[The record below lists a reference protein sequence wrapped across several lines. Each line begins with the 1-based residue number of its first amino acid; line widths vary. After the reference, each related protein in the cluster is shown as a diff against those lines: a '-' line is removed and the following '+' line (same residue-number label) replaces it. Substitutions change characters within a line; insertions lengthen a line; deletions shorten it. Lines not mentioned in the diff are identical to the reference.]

1 MNFESVKTQLL
12 DWLQAT
18 SSLPNYAWVAPTAIA
33 LFLLAVSVLLLRLKK
48 RTTIRWRDQQL
59 ATAEV
64 KVAFDK
70 LTERFKHVVDLDDE
84 RKRLEEKIAAIAMEI
99 VRSNT
104 TLQKTNAEV
113 EALNSKLKL
122 YTTDLNAI
130 DYGLYQP
137 HFDFDVSQKFKAEI
151 ERVRD
156 EQKRLIKDGDAIK
169 ETGRATN
176 RNFSKSE
183 EATRKQLKKLIL
195 RAFNGEIDSLIS
207 NANWSDVQ
215 RLGDRLYAINE
226 AISDLV
232 ETFGIS
238 ISSEYVDLKHKE
250 LLLNYE
256 YQEKRRIER
265 EEQRRIQ
272 AQMREEERAQREIE
286 RALNEAKDEEE
297 RYAKALERAK
307 REVLLAKDG
316 EVDVLNSRVKLLEE
330 QLAEAQAA
338 KQRAISRAE
347 QTRSGH
353 IYIISNIG
361 SFGQNKFKIGMTRRL
376 DPLERIKEL
385 SDASVPFDFDVHA
398 VIFTEDAPT
407 LESRLHSHFSS
418 RRVNRVNER
427 KEFFDV
433 AIEEI
438 EAVIRQYNA
447 SIEVIKEPEA
457 REYRETLAALQHG
470 SGQQAGK

>member
-1 MNFESVKTQLL
+1 M
-12 DWLQAT
+12 
-18 SSLPNYAWVAPTAIA
+18 
-33 LFLLAVSVLLLRLKK
+33 
-48 RTTIRWRDQQL
+48 
-59 ATAEV
+59 
-64 KVAFDK
+64 AFDK

-84 RKRLEEKIAAIAMEI
+84 RKRLEETIAAIAAEI

-169 ETGRATN
+169 ESGRAIN

-376 DPLERIKEL
+376 DPLERVKEL

-470 SGQQAGK
+470 SGKQAGK